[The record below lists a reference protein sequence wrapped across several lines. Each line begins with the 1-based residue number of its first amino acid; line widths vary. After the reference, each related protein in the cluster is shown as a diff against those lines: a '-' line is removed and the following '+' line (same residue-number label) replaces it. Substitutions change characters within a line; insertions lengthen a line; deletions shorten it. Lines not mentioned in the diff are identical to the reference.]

1 MTTGETLP
9 TPYFLARPSGGPRG
23 GIVLMM
29 EGNGIGWQL
38 LRVAERL
45 AGEGYAVVAPDVYH
59 RLHGEHG
66 DWEKAFGALREEDA
80 LHDIREAVAVARSL
94 GARKVGITGFCM
106 GGRLS
111 YLAAVRGVD
120 VQAAAPFYGGGID
133 GLLAEPGCPLL
144 AFFGGRD
151 QWVPM
156 AAIEKVRARHGSDV
170 VVYPEAGHGFM
181 RDGTEDY
188 RPDAARDAW
197 TRLLAF
203 FARHLR

>member
-1 MTTGETLP
+1 MTNAAQLP
-9 TPYFLARPSGGPRG
+9 TPYFLARPAQAAGA
-23 GIVLMM
+23 GIVLLM
-29 EGNGIGWQL
+29 EGNGMGWQL

-45 AGEGYAVVAPDVYH
+45 ADEGYAVVAPDVYH
-59 RLHGEHG
+59 RLHREHG
-66 DWEKAFGALREEDA
+66 DWEKAFGALQEEDA
-80 LHDIREAVAVARSL
+80 LCDIREAAAVARSL

-120 VQAAAPFYGGGID
+120 VQAAAPFYGAGID
-133 GLLAEPGCPLL
+133 RLLAAPGCPLL
-144 AFFGGRD
+144 ACFGARD
-151 QWVPM
+151 PWIPSE
-156 AAIEKVRARHGSDV
+156 AIAKVRARHGSDV

-181 RDGTEDY
+181 RDGSDDY

-197 TRLLAF
+197 GRLLAF

>member
-1 MTTGETLP
+1 MSPAEPLP
-9 TPYFLARPSGGPRG
+9 TPYFLARPSGEPRG
-23 GIVLMM
+23 GIALMM

-45 AGEGYAVVAPDVYH
+45 AGEGYVVVAPDVYH
-59 RLHGEHG
+59 RLHAEHG

-133 GLLAEPGCPLL
+133 QLLAEPRCPLL

-170 VVYPEAGHGFM
+170 VVYPVAGHGFM

-197 TRLLAF
+197 ARLLAF

>member
-1 MTTGETLP
+1 MSSAAPLP
-9 TPYFLARPSGGPRG
+9 TPYFLARPSGPPQG
-23 GIVLMM
+23 GLVLMM

-45 AGEGYAVVAPDVYH
+45 AAEGYVVVAPDVYH
-59 RLHGEHG
+59 RLHEEHG
-66 DWEKAFGALREEDA
+66 SWEKAYGALREEDA
-80 LHDIREAVAVARSL
+80 VHDIREAAAVARAQ
-94 GARKVGITGFCM
+94 GARRVGITGFCM

-111 YLAAVRGVD
+111 YLASVRGVD
-120 VQAAAPFYGGGID
+120 VQAAAPFYGAGID
-133 GLLAEPGCPLL
+133 QILGAPGCPLL
-144 AFFGGRD
+144 ACFGGRD
-151 QWVPM
+151 AWIP
-156 AAIEKVRARHGSDV
+156 AEAIEKVRAHHGDDV

-197 TRLLAF
+197 ARLLAF

>member
-1 MTTGETLP
+1 MTNAAQLP
-9 TPYFLARPSGGPRG
+9 TPYFLARPAQAAGA
-23 GIVLMM
+23 GIVLLM
-29 EGNGIGWQL
+29 EGNGMGWQL

-45 AGEGYAVVAPDVYH
+45 ADEGYAVVAPDVYH
-59 RLHGEHG
+59 RLHREHG
-66 DWEKAFGALREEDA
+66 DWEKAFGALQEEDA
-80 LHDIREAVAVARSL
+80 LRDIREAASVARSL

-120 VQAAAPFYGGGID
+120 VQAAAPFYGAGID
-133 GLLAEPGCPLL
+133 RLLAAPGCPLL
-144 AFFGGRD
+144 AFFGASDPWIPGE
-151 QWVPM
+151 
-156 AAIEKVRARHGSDV
+156 AIERVRARHGSDV

-181 RDGTEDY
+181 RDGSDDY

-197 TRLLAF
+197 ERLLAF

>member
-1 MTTGETLP
+1 MTTEAQLP
-9 TPYFLARPSGGPRG
+9 TPYFLARPAKPPEA
-23 GIVLMM
+23 GIVLLM
-29 EGNGIGWQL
+29 EGNGMGWQL

-45 AGEGYAVVAPDVYH
+45 ADEGYVVVAPDVYH
-59 RLHGEHG
+59 RLHREHG

-80 LHDIREAVAVARSL
+80 LRDIREAAAVARSL

-111 YLAAVRGVD
+111 YLATVRGVD
-120 VQAAAPFYGGGID
+120 LQAAAPFYGAGID
-133 GLLAEPGCPLL
+133 RLLAAPGCPLL
-144 AFFGGRD
+144 AFFGARD
-151 QWVPM
+151 PWIPSE
-156 AAIEKVRARHGSDV
+156 AIEKVRAHHGSDV

-181 RDGTEDY
+181 RDGSEDY

>member
-1 MTTGETLP
+1 MSTADPLP
-9 TPYFLARPSGGPRG
+9 TPYFLARPSGAPRG

-59 RLHGEHG
+59 RLHAEHG

-80 LHDIREAVAVARSL
+80 LHDIREAVAVARAL

-133 GLLAEPGCPLL
+133 QLLAEPRCPLL

-151 QWVPM
+151 QWVPT
-156 AAIEKVRARHGSDV
+156 AAIEKVRARHASDV

-197 TRLLAF
+197 ARLLAF